1 MASGPALLILKLIH
15 TMEEGRRNNR
25 VEESDV
31 GTAFGKNI
39 SASFDVNFLQQD

>member
-1 MASGPALLILKLIH
+1 MASGPTLLILKLIH

-31 GTAFGKNI
+31 GTAFGKKH
-39 SASFDVNFLQQD
+39 LR

>member
-1 MASGPALLILKLIH
+1 MAPEPALLSLRLFH
-15 TMEEGRRNNR
+15 TIGEGRRNNR

-39 SASFDVNFLQQD
+39 SSSFDMHFLQQD